1 MVKGKSKGGVS
12 MDYINEIK
20 IAYENGD
27 SISKI
32 KRDFGLKER
41 WFIWVY
47 QVGQGN
53 DFFVVGE
60 KSALK
65 RVKED
70 LEAIFEEFKKK
81 VKEIEES
88 DDENY
93 NEKILEAEEEFS
105 NNVSMALEFYNDVDG
120 VEVFSEDSRNY
131 FKIDNNLLIVKGNS
145 LYLARWLD
153 DVKFY

>member
-1 MVKGKSKGGVS
+1 

-32 KRDFGLKER
+32 KRDFGLTER

-53 DFFVVGE
+53 DFFIVGE
-60 KSALK
+60 KNALE
-65 RVKED
+65 RVKKE
-70 LEAIFEEFKKK
+70 LELLFEEFKNK
-81 VKEIEES
+81 VREIEES
-88 DDENY
+88 DENY
-93 NEKILEAEEEFS
+93 NEKILEAEEEF
-105 NNVSMALEFYNDVDG
+105 NDNVSMALEFYNDVDG

>member
-1 MVKGKSKGGVS
+1 MAKGKYGLRGDES
-12 MDYINEIK
+12 MDISEIK

-32 KRDFGLKER
+32 KRDFGLTER

-53 DFFVVGE
+53 DFFIVG
-60 KSALK
+60 KKNILK
-65 RVKED
+65 RVKEE
-70 LEAIFEEFKKK
+70 LELLFDEFKKK
-81 VKEIEES
+81 IDEIEKS

-93 NEKILEAEEEFS
+93 NEKILEAEEEFA
-105 NNVSMALEFYNDVDG
+105 NKVSMALEFYNDD

-131 FKIDNNLLIVKGNS
+131 FKIDDELIVVKGNS
-145 LYLARWLD
+145 LYLAKWLD